1 MTEKSPFG
9 TPTSKDYYSGGRNE
23 DVYGSTS
30 LGNDASDS
38 EEGLTLTLLN
48 KDDEEIELE
57 ILKATRIEKKI
68 KKIFIDENS
77 APYHVPKFLIHD
89 DHRITELKSLE
100 ISSHEISS

>member
-30 LGNDASDS
+30 LVNDASDS

-48 KDDEEIELE
+48 KDDEEIEL
-57 ILKATRIEKKI
+57 
-68 KKIFIDENS
+68 
-77 APYHVPKFLIHD
+77 
-89 DHRITELKSLE
+89 
-100 ISSHEISS
+100 